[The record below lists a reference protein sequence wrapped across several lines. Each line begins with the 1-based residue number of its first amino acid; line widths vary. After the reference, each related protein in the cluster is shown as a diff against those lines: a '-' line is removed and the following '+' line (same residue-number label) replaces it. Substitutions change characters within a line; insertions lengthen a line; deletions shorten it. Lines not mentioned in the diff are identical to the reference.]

1 MRRHRK
7 GLIVGAIVISSSVR
21 SYLITRQT
29 REESLCSRR
38 EGIRLFVVHAG
49 SHNRHHDI
57 QCKQA
62 GGVCY
67 STRVMNH
74 VVLQS

>member
-1 MRRHRK
+1 MRRLWK
-7 GLIVGAIVISSSVR
+7 GLIGGAIVISSSVCP
-21 SYLITRQT
+21 YLITRQP
-29 REESLCSRR
+29 RGESLCSRR
-38 EGIRLFVVHAG
+38 EGTRLFVVHAG
-49 SHNRHHDI
+49 SHGRHHDI

-62 GGVCY
+62 GGICY